1 MYSSKAPKQFYS
13 SLSGGGSNNNTIAF
27 TNEGLVL
34 LKYYNKNIN
43 SYIDE
48 IKTNYTKLKNQFPNY
63 KLENGSVVISSMSEI
78 IYSLLLVKK
87 DLENQISVLENMEKP
102 QIPKVEV
109 NVPNPLV
116 QNSSIKLVYLQYLL
130 LYDISLTNGIF
141 IDQYLEEAQKILD
154 NNGGLLYHGKI

>member
-102 QIPKVEV
+102 QIPKV
-109 NVPNPLV
+109 
-116 QNSSIKLVYLQYLL
+116 
-130 LYDISLTNGIF
+130 
-141 IDQYLEEAQKILD
+141 
-154 NNGGLLYHGKI
+154 